1 MNRVFHARILPAYV
15 LALALFAYLLIHA
28 FWVKSALLALL
39 CMVVL
44 VLVVERIIHTQYT
57 LTADGR
63 LLVDRGRFRRRLELA
78 VTDILL
84 VEQVKAPLFGALLV
98 SHYVLVHYKGGKT
111 VALLPVREEEFVRVL
126 QARMQKD

>member
-84 VEQVKAPLFGALLV
+84 VEQVRAPLFGALLV

-111 VALLPVREEEFVRVL
+111 VALLPVREEEFIQVL
-126 QARMQKD
+126 RKRMQKD

>member
-57 LTADGR
+57 VTADGR

-111 VALLPVREEEFVRVL
+111 VALLPVREEEFIQVL
-126 QARMQKD
+126 RKRMQKD

>member
-44 VLVVERIIHTQYT
+44 VS
-57 LTADGR
+57 LTEKGKRAFDHHKRFHDEMIRQVLKGLDGQ
-63 LLVDRGRFRRRLELA
+63 EQE
-78 VTDILL
+78 ILR
-84 VEQVKAPLFGALLV
+84 KALLN
-98 SHYVLVHYKGGKT
+98 LMDFFEKRKG
-111 VALLPVREEEFVRVL
+111 
-126 QARMQKD
+126 

>member
-111 VALLPVREEEFVRVL
+111 VALLPVREEEFIQVL
-126 QARMQKD
+126 RKRMQKD